1 MKNSSFEVRVK
12 YVYVFRQNWDKNTWI
27 MHGEKF
33 ALGYKVISVRYS
45 VHNEKYIYDSGEI
58 MLLFTYVGNKEET

>member
-1 MKNSSFEVRVK
+1 
-12 YVYVFRQNWDKNTWI
+12 